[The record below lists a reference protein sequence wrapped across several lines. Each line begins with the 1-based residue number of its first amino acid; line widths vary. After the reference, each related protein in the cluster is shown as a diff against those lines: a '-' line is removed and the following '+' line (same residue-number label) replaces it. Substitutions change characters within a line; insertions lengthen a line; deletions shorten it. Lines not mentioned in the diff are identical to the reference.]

1 MDQKPS
7 FQIGPRTE
15 YLFLVLPMLV
25 LLALFI
31 LRVFTYPGFLI
42 LIVGGLLFFLWRG
55 GHSLTVDAEGIREKL
70 LGVCFRRIEWY
81 EVIAVVCYPDS
92 RQDRLGQETEI
103 LILLDEI
110 WSRSIPEAVPEW
122 FHFKHPF
129 QSIYIDY
136 GNFIHVFS
144 TFTDVIYYGHTDMR

>member
-7 FQIGPRTE
+7 FQIGPRKE
-15 YLFLVLPMLV
+15 YLFLVPPMLL

-31 LRVFTYPGFLI
+31 LRVFTYPGTLI
-42 LIVGGLLFFLWRG
+42 LIVGGLLIFLWQG
-55 GHSLTVDAEGIREKL
+55 GYSLTVDADGIREKL

-81 EVIAVVCYPDS
+81 EVTAVVCYPDF
-92 RQDRLGQETEI
+92 RADRLGQETEI
-103 LILLDEI
+103 LIILDEI
-110 WSRSIPEAVPEW
+110 WARSIPEAMPDR

-129 QSIYIDY
+129 QTLYIGY

-144 TFTDVIYYGHTDMR
+144 TFTDVFYYGHTEMR